1 MVHLDATYAK
11 YKDKGLVVIGLTNE
25 PRGLVDKFVAETGAK
40 HVIVMENGDS
50 GNTYKIKGYPS
61 SFLIDVNG
69 KIVGTSDDGG
79 INDAAIEAQLQ
90 KVLLP
95 PKLPAKLAPAQ
106 ALLDKKKFADARK
119 LLDKAAADEKA
130 SEDDRKAASDAIAW
144 MDEAA
149 KRRLAAAAED
159 AAAADYP
166 AAAETYTQVGEQ
178 WKGLPAADDAA
189 KALKDLLADPAKK
202 EEIDAAAKFDDV
214 RARIAELKPKKAIP
228 VLKGFVSN
236 WKGTKAGSKA
246 EEILKDLEAQ
256 VDK

>member
-1 MVHLDATYAK
+1 MVHLDETYAK
-11 YKDKGLVVIGLTNE
+11 YKDKGLVVIGITNE

-40 HVIVMENGDS
+40 HVIVMESGDS

-79 INDAAIEAQLQ
+79 VNDGAIEAQLQ

-95 PKLPAKLAPAQ
+95 PKLPAKLAAVQ
-106 ALLDKKKFADARK
+106 ALLDKRKYADARK

-130 SEDDRKAASDAIAW
+130 TEDDRKAATDAIAW

-149 KRRLAAAAED
+149 KRRMAS
-159 AAAADYP
+159 AAADATAGEYP
-166 AAAETYTQVGEQ
+166 DAAETYTQIGEQ

-189 KALKDLLADPAKK
+189 AALKDLLADPAKK
-202 EEIDAAAKFDDV
+202 KEIDAAAKFDDV

-228 VLKGFVSN
+228 VLRGFLSN

-246 EEILKDLEAQ
+246 EAILKELEVQAN
-256 VDK
+256 K